1 MSENNSLTIFTKAAQ
16 MLAEADTIQKAK
28 ELKDLALTA
37 SDWAKR
43 KDMGEEAIQYAR
55 SYALRAEIRMG
66 ELLRETDR
74 AKGTRGQLQGNPLLG
89 GDIMIPPKHEP
100 TLSDLGL
107 TKRESSEA
115 QLLASLPEEKQ
126 EAVIAGDLTRA
137 DIRREIKRTEIID
150 KLEDIKTKETKAIEG
165 VYDVVVIDPPWPMQ
179 KIERDERPN
188 QSEFDYPVMTE
199 QQITGITL
207 PCAEDAHVF
216 LWTTQK
222 FLPMAFRIL
231 ETWGLKYVLC
241 MVWHKPGG
249 FQPYGLPQYNAEFCL
264 YAKKGNPKFI
274 DTKDFNVCFN
284 APRKEHSVKPVEFY
298 DTIKRITAGRRIDMF
313 ARDTKDGFDS
323 WGNEIA

>member
-66 ELLRETDR
+66 ELLQETER
-74 AKGTRGQLQGNPLLG
+74 AKPGPDKKDRLPDVTEP
-89 GDIMIPPKHEP
+89 P
-100 TLSDLGL
+100 TLAELGL